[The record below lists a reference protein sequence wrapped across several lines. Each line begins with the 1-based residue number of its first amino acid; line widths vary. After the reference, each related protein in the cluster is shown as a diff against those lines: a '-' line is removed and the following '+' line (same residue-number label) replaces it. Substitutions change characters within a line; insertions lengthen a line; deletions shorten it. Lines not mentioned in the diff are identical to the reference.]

1 MSSGATNNN
10 NGSAATTPSGG
21 PPPLPA
27 TKPVLT
33 PSGSYV
39 GGVAGIHSV
48 NKQHTAVPGEKP
60 AIAARPIP
68 PPTLPKYTSSFGKID
83 RAEREKVCACLSSL
97 CYAGGW
103 SKPGNRFFS
112 DPIIIIYKL
121 SRTEY
126 DKLGKRGEYDIMLH
140 CI

>member
-1 MSSGATNNN
+1 MNSGATNNN

-83 RAEREKVCACLSSL
+83 RAEREKVCACLSVIFVL
-97 CYAGGW
+97 CGRVIPAWG
-103 SKPGNRFFS
+103 SIGNRFCS
-112 DPIIIIYKL
+112 DTISL
-121 SRTEY
+121 S
-126 DKLGKRGEYDIMLH
+126 
-140 CI
+140 

>member
-1 MSSGATNNN
+1 MSSATTNNN

-33 PSGSYV
+33 SPGSYGYTSSAAAAT
-39 GGVAGIHSV
+39 GGGGVTTPVAGIHSV
-48 NKQHTAVPGEKP
+48 NKQFPGEKP

-83 RAEREKVCACLSSL
+83 RAEREKVCC
-97 CYAGGW
+97 
-103 SKPGNRFFS
+103 F
-112 DPIIIIYKL
+112 
-121 SRTEY
+121 
-126 DKLGKRGEYDIMLH
+126 GEIG
-140 CI
+140 